1 MKIYIATPT
10 LSSEV
15 RIILTRNE
23 FIKIVDAGN
32 DVMFDFRGKK
42 FSIVMTKCGADIA
55 EQKTC
60 ANRQSFESAAQLLDQ
75 YKVDGIALANA
86 LPECRFTFI
95 S

>member
-1 MKIYIATPT
+1 MTPT

-15 RIILTRNE
+15 RITLTRNE
-23 FIKIVDAGN
+23 FIEIVDAGN
-32 DVMFDFRGKK
+32 DVMFECRGKK
-42 FSIVMTKCGADIA
+42 FSIVMTEYGADIA
-55 EQKTC
+55 EQETC

-86 LPECRFTFI
+86 LPQCRFTFI